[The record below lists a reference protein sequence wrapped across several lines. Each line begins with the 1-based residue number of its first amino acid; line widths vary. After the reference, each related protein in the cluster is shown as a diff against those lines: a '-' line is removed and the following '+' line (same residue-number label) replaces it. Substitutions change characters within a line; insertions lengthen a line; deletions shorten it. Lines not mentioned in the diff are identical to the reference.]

1 MSMINAAAP
10 YRRDDR
16 HTVRV
21 PVVMPLVEV
30 EVDVKGFLTVALDHE
45 PYSADGSPVYR
56 LSMTGAAD
64 GLQLVLWP
72 SLSRVDVSSASD
84 HSWVLKNVGE
94 VDVIE
99 GVEAVFRPAEG
110 RGYLF
115 VAVNGFV
122 NMVMG

>member
-1 MSMINAAAP
+1 MQRTFARM
-10 YRRDDR
+10 DDEAIEAICSLFGTR
-16 HTVRV
+16 A
-21 PVVMPLVEV
+21 VV
-30 EVDVKGFLTVALDHE
+30 E
-45 PYSADGSPVYR
+45 PYSADGTPVYR
-56 LSMTGAAD
+56 LSMTGPAD
-64 GLQLVLWP
+64 GLSLVLWP
-72 SLSRVDVSSASD
+72 SLSRVDVSSTGE

-99 GVEAVFRPAEG
+99 GVEAVFRPNEG

>member
-1 MSMINAAAP
+1 MQRTFTRLDEQAIDAICSLFATQA
-10 YRRDDR
+10 
-16 HTVRV
+16 
-21 PVVMPLVEV
+21 VV
-30 EVDVKGFLTVALDHE
+30 E